1 MPTDRDRLLALKIP
15 ERTQTYAPE
24 YSMLYALSLGLG
36 ENPTNLHDLNYV
48 YEQNLAALPTMGVVL
63 AHPGF
68 WPRDLDSGLDW
79 VKIVHA
85 SQDLVLHRP
94 LKPSGKVIGRSRI
107 LDVIDKG
114 RGKGALVFYQRE
126 IFDAETNELICTST
140 QTMFCRG
147 DGGVGGIAPSPVPH
161 AIPDRPADFVNDRR
175 TLPQTALLY
184 RLVADRNP
192 LHADPELA
200 RKAGFDRPILHG
212 LAAYGV
218 AGIALLREVCDNDPA
233 RLASMSARFTSPVF
247 PGDTLRTEIWRDG
260 DVASFRVWVLERN
273 LIAMDNGRAEMRAG

>member
-1 MPTDRDRLLALKIP
+1 M
-15 ERTQTYAPE
+15 
-24 YSMLYALSLGLG
+24 
-36 ENPTNLHDLNYV
+36 
-48 YEQNLAALPTMGVVL
+48 
-63 AHPGF
+63 
-68 WPRDLDSGLDW
+68 
-79 VKIVHA
+79 
-85 SQDLVLHRP
+85 
-94 LKPSGKVIGRSRI
+94 
-107 LDVIDKG
+107 
-114 RGKGALVFYQRE
+114 
-126 IFDAETNELICTST
+126 
-140 QTMFCRG
+140 
-147 DGGVGGIAPSPVPH
+147 
-161 AIPDRPADFVNDRR
+161 NDRR

-233 RLASMSARFTSPVF
+233 RLASMSARFTSPAF